1 MARREEKPGQAG
13 SRLAQIEA
21 IVAPRIAPLGL
32 EVVVVEQTA
41 MGKETVVRISID
53 RLPDANGVVSGAVT
67 LADCVK
73 VTHLVNDVPELE
85 ALMPGSFHL
94 EVSSPGVERPLVRER
109 DYHRFVGEK
118 VQVNTF
124 EPVSTIEGRKKFTGR
139 LVGLTEGHIRVD
151 LGREGEVLIPL
162 SQIQKAHLKP
172 DFADL
177 MKRANSLQAQAD
189 PGSALPE
196 LDSDEL
202 DAEDDG
208 QDDEVLEN

>member
-1 MARREEKPGQAG
+1 MGRREEKPGQAVT
-13 SRLAQIEA
+13 RLAQIEA

-73 VTHLVNDVPELE
+73 VTHLLNDVSELE
-85 ALMPGSFHL
+85 DLMPGTFHL

-109 DYHRFVGEK
+109 DYHRFMGEK

-139 LVGLTEGHIRVD
+139 LVGLSEGHIRVD

-177 MKRANSLQAQAD
+177 MKRANSLQAQANPD
-189 PGSALPE
+189 GALPE

-202 DAEDDG
+202 ELEDTGDAE
-208 QDDEVLEN
+208 LEN

>member
-1 MARREEKPGQAG
+1 MGRREEKPGQAVT
-13 SRLAQIEA
+13 RLAQIEA

-73 VTHLVNDVPELE
+73 VTHLLNEVSELE
-85 ALMPGSFHL
+85 DLMPGAFHL

-109 DYHRFVGEK
+109 DYHRFMGEK

-139 LVGLTEGHIRVD
+139 LVGLSDGHIRVD

-177 MKRANSLQAQAD
+177 MKRANSLQAQANPD
-189 PGSALPE
+189 GALPE

-202 DAEDDG
+202 DLEGNGDAE
-208 QDDEVLEN
+208 LEN

>member
-1 MARREEKPGQAG
+1 MGRREEKPGQAVT
-13 SRLAQIEA
+13 RLAQIEA

-73 VTHLVNDVPELE
+73 VTHLLNDVSELE
-85 ALMPGSFHL
+85 DLMPGTFHL

-109 DYHRFVGEK
+109 DYHRFMGEK

-139 LVGLTEGHIRVD
+139 LVGLSEGHIRVD

-177 MKRANSLQAQAD
+177 MKRANSLQAQANPD
-189 PGSALPE
+189 GALPE

-202 DAEDDG
+202 DLEDNGDAE
-208 QDDEVLEN
+208 LEN

>member
-1 MARREEKPGQAG
+1 MGRREEKPGQAG
-13 SRLAQIEA
+13 TRLAQIEA

-41 MGKETVVRISID
+41 MGRETVVRISID

-73 VTHLVNDVPELE
+73 VTHLLNEVSELE
-85 ALMPGSFHL
+85 DLMPGAFHL

-109 DYHRFVGEK
+109 DYHRFMGEK

-139 LVGLTEGHIRVD
+139 LVGLSEGHIRVD

-177 MKRANSLQAQAD
+177 MKRANSLQAQANPD
-189 PGSALPE
+189 GALPE

-202 DAEDDG
+202 DLEGNGDAE
-208 QDDEVLEN
+208 LEN